1 MRRTIAV
8 DVDGFDGDLERLAR
22 PADVGED
29 GHLVLV
35 AFAVEDHEL
44 GEDAARE
51 GAEAG
56 LGVH

>member
-1 MRRTIAV
+1 VRGAVAV
-8 DVDGFDGDLERLAR
+8 DVDGFDGNLKRLAGA
-22 PADVGED
+22 ADVGED